1 MDECPFFALPLYNP
15 NGKSRSGW
23 GVLVLLLT
31 MQDSLPETVID
42 MIPWQDYLIS
52 AHYKNHGEKP
62 QFVSDLFEV
71 SHKVER
77 FPVRR

>member
-31 MQDSLPETVID
+31 MQYSLPETVID
-42 MIPWQDYLIS
+42 MIPWQD
-52 AHYKNHGEKP
+52 
-62 QFVSDLFEV
+62 
-71 SHKVER
+71 
-77 FPVRR
+77 